1 MEKDSLCNKWEMQME
16 TTVKYHL
23 TPIKMTTLK
32 KKKKK
37 TESNKCWQECE
48 EIGTLLHYWWDCKM
62 LQLLPITVW

>member
-1 MEKDSLCNKWEMQME
+1 MEKDSLCNKWKMQME

-37 TESNKCWQECE
+37 NRK
-48 EIGTLLHYWWDCKM
+48 
-62 LQLLPITVW
+62 

>member
-37 TESNKCWQECE
+37 QKVTSVDKNVRKLELFYTIGEIVKCCNYYQ
-48 EIGTLLHYWWDCKM
+48 
-62 LQLLPITVW
+62 